1 MFYNYAQFKKAT
13 KILLEEM
20 QASKFKLSELRLRV
34 VQLMGFSSVQAYE
47 ASFNREVPKTITV
60 ITIAPQMNVFK
71 KDFTANDEGHKKAE
85 AYFIEKILEIE
96 PDMGEIE
103 LECFLDD
110 GFYAKGHT
118 EYKFHIVYNN
128 D

>member
-20 QASKFKLSELRLRV
+20 KAEQFKLAGLRLRL
-34 VQLMGFSSVQAYE
+34 VQLMGFSTVEAYE
-47 ASFNREVPKTITV
+47 ATFHREVPKTITV
-60 ITIAPQMNVFK
+60 ITIAPQQNVSK

-85 AYFIEKILEIE
+85 AYFVEKILEIE
-96 PDMGEIE
+96 PDMDQSEI
-103 LECFLDD
+103 ECFLDD

-118 EYKFHIVYNN
+118 EYQFHIVHN
-128 D
+128 DD